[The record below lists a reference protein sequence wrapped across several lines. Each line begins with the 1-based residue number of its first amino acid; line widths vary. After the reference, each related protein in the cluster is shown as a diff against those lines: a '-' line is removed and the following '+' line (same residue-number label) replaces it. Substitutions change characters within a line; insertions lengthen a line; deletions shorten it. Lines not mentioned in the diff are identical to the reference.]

1 MEENEPDNNI
11 EEKKAKEEVKEDSLK
26 NEINKEEENN
36 TNIIEEKKETDEKKE
51 KEEVKEEINEIK
63 EEAKQE
69 VKEEDKEKKEE
80 KEEINE
86 IKEEVKAQVEEKEK
100 EEKNEINEIKS
111 ERSEKDEK
119 EKESNVINDKKTDIP
134 DKIYIDKT
142 SEISGKT
149 VYHIKGDIIGDQK
162 EIIRRYRDFDLL
174 NNKLR
179 QNWPGIFISPI
190 AKKKVIGSTDQKV
203 INERIYL
210 LENFLQTSI
219 KCDFLNQTEEF
230 KLFLN
235 KDLSNSDAFQTEAKH
250 LKTYTLKQISENY
263 TKYFSEYREKKTQD
277 FTDEQIKTTTEFIN
291 GFLQKLNH
299 YKDKLVDFGEI
310 KKSSIYRESKIATY
324 FKEFEQYC
332 VMDFADND
340 MSSLFFFNSSS
351 SLFENHNKYKK
362 FTNNPYLVLSCWI
375 RLKELE
381 LQSIKNNLSEY
392 KSLISQ
398 KTSIENKIKD
408 LNHKIKNIDE
418 GKKSFLDV
426 ITLKGN
432 SQKQK
437 EKYQG
442 DLENQNYEL
451 KYIKNILSLLNDY
464 LSVNVYKY
472 IDNLRTGFYD
482 IVKKFASVQKEN
494 CALASDL
501 WLKVKNKK
509 NEAEYDDVN
518 DIFDYIDDNI
528 KIEK

>member
-1 MEENEPDNNI
+1 MEENGPDNNI
-11 EEKKAKEEVKEDSLK
+11 EEKEVKDEVKEDSLK

-36 TNIIEEKKETDEKKE
+36 ANIIEEKKEIDEKKE
-51 KEEVKEEINEIK
+51 EDKEKEVKEEVNEIK
-63 EEAKQE
+63 EESKQE

-80 KEEINE
+80 KEEV
-86 IKEEVKAQVEEKEK
+86 KEEVKVEAKEK

-111 ERSEKDEK
+111 DEK

-142 SEISGKT
+142 SELSGKT

-174 NNKLR
+174 STKLR

-203 INERIYL
+203 INERIFL
-210 LENFLQTSI
+210 LENFLQASI
-219 KCDFLNQTEEF
+219 KCDFLNQTDEF
-230 KLFLN
+230 RLFLH
-235 KDLSNSDAFQTEAKH
+235 KDLANSDAFQTEAKH
-250 LKTYTLKQISENY
+250 LKSYTLKQISENY
-263 TKYFSEYREKKTQD
+263 TKYFGQYKELKTQD

-291 GFLQKLNH
+291 GFLQKLNQ

-310 KKSSIYRESKIATY
+310 KKSNIYRESKIASY

-340 MSSLFFFNSSS
+340 MSSLFFFNTSS

-362 FTNNPYLVLSCWI
+362 FTNNPYLVLSCWL

-381 LQSIKNNLSEY
+381 LVSIKNNLAEY
-392 KSLISQ
+392 KSLIGQ

-408 LNHKIKNIDE
+408 LNQKIKNIEE

-426 ITLKGN
+426 IKLIGN

-442 DLENQNYEL
+442 ELENQNYEL
-451 KYIKNILSLLNDY
+451 KYINNILSLLNDY
-464 LSVNVYKY
+464 LSVNVFKY

-509 NEAEYDDVN
+509 NEEEYDDVN
-518 DIFDYIDDNI
+518 DIFDIIDDNI

>member
-11 EEKKAKEEVKEDSLK
+11 EEKEGKEVKEDSLK
-26 NEINKEEENN
+26 NEINKEEENKA
-36 TNIIEEKKETDEKKE
+36 NIIEETKETDEKNEKEEDKQKEEE
-51 KEEVKEEINEIK
+51 KEEVKEEK
-63 EEAKQE
+63 
-69 VKEEDKEKKEE
+69 
-80 KEEINE
+80 NE
-86 IKEEVKAQVEEKEK
+86 IKEEVKEEKK
-100 EEKNEINEIKS
+100 EEVKEEVKEKGEKNEIKS
-111 ERSEKDEK
+111 EKKEKE
-119 EKESNVINDKKTDIP
+119 EKESNVINDKKMDIP
-134 DKIYIDKT
+134 AKIYIDKT
-142 SEISGKT
+142 SEVSGKT
-149 VYHIKGDIIGDQK
+149 VYHIKGDIIDKEK

-174 NNKLR
+174 NTKLR

-219 KCDFLNQTEEF
+219 KCEFLNQTEEF

-235 KDLSNSDAFQTEAKH
+235 KDLSNSDAFQTEAKQ
-250 LKTYTLKQISENY
+250 LKSYTLKQISENY
-263 TKYFSEYREKKTQD
+263 TKYFGEYREKKTQD

-291 GFLQKLNH
+291 GFLQKLSH

-310 KKSSIYRESKIATY
+310 KKSNIYRESRIASY
-324 FKEFEQYC
+324 FKDFEQYC

-340 MSSLFFFNSSS
+340 LSSLFFFNSSS
-351 SLFENHNKYKK
+351 SLFENNNKYKK

-381 LQSIKNNLSEY
+381 MQSIKNNLSEY

-398 KTSIENKIKD
+398 KTSIENKIKE
-408 LNHKIKNIDE
+408 LNQKIKNIED

-426 ITLKGN
+426 IRLKIN
-432 SQKQK
+432 PQKQK

-451 KYIKNILSLLNDY
+451 KYINNILSLLNDY

-509 NEAEYDDVN
+509 NEEEYDDVN
-518 DIFDYIDDNI
+518 DIFDIIDDNI

>member
-1 MEENEPDNNI
+1 MEENEPDTNI
-11 EEKKAKEEVKEDSLK
+11 EEKGEVKEDNLK
-26 NEINKEEENN
+26 KEISKEEENN
-36 TNIIEEKKETDEKKE
+36 TNIIEEEKKTEEE
-51 KEEVKEEINEIK
+51 KE
-63 EEAKQE
+63 
-69 VKEEDKEKKEE
+69 KEEDKEKEEKEE
-80 KEEINE
+80 KEKIEE
-86 IKEEVKAQVEEKEK
+86 KEEEKEK
-100 EEKNEINEIKS
+100 EEKIEVKEKVKEEVKEKEKEEVNEIKS
-111 ERSEKDEK
+111 EIIENEEKK
-119 EKESNVINDKKTDIP
+119 EKEEKKSNIINEKKDDIP
-134 DKIYIDKT
+134 PKIYIDKT

-149 VYHIKGDIIGDQK
+149 VYHIKGDFIDNQK

-174 NNKLR
+174 NTKLR

-203 INERIYL
+203 INERMYL
-210 LENFLQTSI
+210 LENFLQSSI

-235 KDLSNSDAFQTEAKH
+235 KDLSNSDAFQSEAKH
-250 LKTYTLKQISENY
+250 LKSYTLKQISENY
-263 TKYFSEYREKKTQD
+263 TKYFGEYREIKTQD

-291 GFLQKLNH
+291 SFLQKLTQ

-310 KKSSIYRESKIATY
+310 KKSSIYRESIIASY
-324 FKEFEQYC
+324 FKNFEQYS
-332 VMDFADND
+332 VMDFAEND
-340 MSSLFFFNSSS
+340 MSLLFFFNSSS
-351 SLFENHNKYKK
+351 SLFENHTKYKK

-381 LQSIKNNLSEY
+381 LVSIKNNLSEY
-392 KSLISQ
+392 KSLVSQ
-398 KTSIENKIKD
+398 KTSIENKIKE
-408 LNHKIKNIDE
+408 LNQKIKNIDE

-437 EKYQG
+437 EKYQT

-451 KYIKNILSLLNDY
+451 KYINNILSLLNDY

-472 IDNLRTGFYD
+472 IDNLRIGFYD
-482 IVKKFASVQKEN
+482 IVRKFASVQKEN

-509 NEAEYDDVN
+509 NEENDDVN

>member
-1 MEENEPDNNI
+1 MEEHGPDNNI
-11 EEKKAKEEVKEDSLK
+11 EEKEVKEEVKEDSLK
-26 NEINKEEENN
+26 DEINKEEENN

-51 KEEVKEEINEIK
+51 KEEDKEKEENKEKEEVKEEI
-63 EEAKQE
+63 
-69 VKEEDKEKKEE
+69 KEEDKEKKEE
-80 KEEINE
+80 
-86 IKEEVKAQVEEKEK
+86 IKEEVKEEIKEEEKEEIKEKEK

-111 ERSEKDEK
+111 EKIEK
-119 EKESNVINDKKTDIP
+119 EKESNVP

-142 SEISGKT
+142 SEVGGKT

-174 NNKLR
+174 STKLR

-219 KCDFLNQTEEF
+219 KCDFLNQTDEF
-230 KLFLN
+230 RLFLH
-235 KDLSNSDAFQTEAKH
+235 KDLANSDAFQAEAKH
-250 LKTYTLKQISENY
+250 LKSYTLKQISENY
-263 TKYFSEYREKKTQD
+263 TKYFGQYKELKTQD

-310 KKSSIYRESKIATY
+310 KKSNIYRESKITSY

-340 MSSLFFFNSSS
+340 MASLFFFNTSS

-362 FTNNPYLVLSCWI
+362 FTNNPYLVLSCWL

-381 LQSIKNNLSEY
+381 LVSIKNNLGEY

-408 LNHKIKNIDE
+408 LNHKIKNIEE

-426 ITLKGN
+426 IKLKGN

-442 DLENQNYEL
+442 ELENQNYEL
-451 KYIKNILSLLNDY
+451 KYINNILSLLNDY

-509 NEAEYDDVN
+509 NEEEYDDVN
-518 DIFDYIDDNI
+518 DIFDIIDDNI